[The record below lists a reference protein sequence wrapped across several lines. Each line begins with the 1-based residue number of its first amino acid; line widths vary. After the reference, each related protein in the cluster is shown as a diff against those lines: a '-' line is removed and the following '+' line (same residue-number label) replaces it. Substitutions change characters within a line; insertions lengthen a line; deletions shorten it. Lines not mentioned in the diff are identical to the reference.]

1 MNEAAILSLEWE
13 KRVTGGA
20 NKYEEEEDSQV
31 VEKTAIE
38 LYEQTDIIDE
48 QVGWRVV
55 EIITGA

>member
-1 MNEAAILSLEWE
+1 MDSLET
-13 KRVTGGA
+13 K
-20 NKYEEEEDSQV
+20 KEEEDSQV

-55 EIITGA
+55 EIITGLRSTSQT

>member
-13 KRVTGGA
+13 TRVTGGA

>member
-13 KRVTGGA
+13 TRVTGGA
-20 NKYEEEEDSQV
+20 KYEEEEDSQV

>member
-1 MNEAAILSLEWE
+1 MDSLET
-13 KRVTGGA
+13 K
-20 NKYEEEEDSQV
+20 EEEEDSQV